1 MRPNNTVLLENVND
15 YLQHVGV
22 LPERIDKVQHS
33 LKKDMKKSDEKE
45 VDYAE
50 YRHKSHAEIL
60 QIIQRNLAIVSYNP
74 ILFYTLNFLL
84 FAYLLDKKLVLFS
97 AVTGLYVL

>member
-33 LKKDMKKSDEKE
+33 LKKDMKK
-45 VDYAE
+45 
-50 YRHKSHAEIL
+50 
-60 QIIQRNLAIVSYNP
+60 
-74 ILFYTLNFLL
+74 
-84 FAYLLDKKLVLFS
+84 
-97 AVTGLYVL
+97 